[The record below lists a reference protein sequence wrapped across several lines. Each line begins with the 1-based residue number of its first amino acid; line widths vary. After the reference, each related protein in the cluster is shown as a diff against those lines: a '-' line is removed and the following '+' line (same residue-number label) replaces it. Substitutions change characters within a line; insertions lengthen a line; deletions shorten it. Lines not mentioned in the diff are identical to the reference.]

1 MLQKEKSAQS
11 RARILDAAIR
21 VFNEKTY
28 EKASVSAICR
38 EGAVAKGQMYY
49 YFENKED
56 LYVSAAQ
63 HIYEALARALLQF
76 QPNPAVGI
84 ERNLII
90 YFDVW
95 QSFWVQHMDYVY
107 FIGRAK
113 YNAPGEL
120 HLQVLEMRQKA
131 IETRCKPTLHTL
143 FSAYFP
149 SDSDQ
154 CRIMT
159 DLAWFVLEYVSAD
172 VGLPKLNA
180 RLPMDSS
187 FFQAQRDLF
196 HGILKAMLYG
206 CLPPE
211 LRPTEK

>member
-63 HIYEALARALLQF
+63 HIYEALARVLLQF
-76 QPNPAVGI
+76 QPNPAVDI
-84 ERNLII
+84 ESNLMTF
-90 YFDVW
+90 FDMW
-95 QSFWVQHMDYVY
+95 QLHWEGHMEHAK
-107 FIGRAK
+107 FIARAK
-113 YNAPGEL
+113 YNAPRDL
-120 HLQVLEMRQKA
+120 HPQALAMRQKA
-131 IETRCKPTLHTL
+131 IETRLKPTLRTIFNL
-143 FSAYFP
+143 YFSN
-149 SDSDQ
+149 DGEQ

-159 DLAWFVLEYVSAD
+159 DFAWFVLEYVAAD
-172 VGLPKLNA
+172 VGFTKLNA

-187 FFQAQRDLF
+187 FFQVQRDLF

-211 LRPTEK
+211 FRPAEK